1 MWGIWLVIGCILLI
15 VEITTASFFMIFFS
29 IAAFLTVVVSLFVDN
44 IAVQIMVFCILSTIG
59 LLKGRSV
66 LERYFK
72 VNHEVKSSNVDA
84 LINNVGVVTKKI
96 QPHEY
101 GLVKIN
107 GDIWTAKS
115 KLEEAIEEGQMV
127 IVKEIEGVKLSVEL
141 FEKIE

>member
-1 MWGIWLVIGCILLI
+1 MWGIWLIIGCILFI

-29 IAAFLTVVVSLFVDN
+29 IAAFLTVGISLFVDN
-44 IAVQIMVFCILSTIG
+44 IAVQIMIFCVLSTIG

-72 VNHEVKSSNVDA
+72 VNQEVKLSNVDA
-84 LINNVGVVTKKI
+84 LINKVGVVTKKI

-101 GLVKIN
+101 GLVKIE

-115 KLEEAIEEGQMV
+115 KLEETIEEGQMV
-127 IVKEIEGVKLSVEL
+127 IVRDIEGVKLSVEL
-141 FEKIE
+141 FKEY

>member
-1 MWGIWLVIGCILLI
+1 
-15 VEITTASFFMIFFS
+15 
-29 IAAFLTVVVSLFVDN
+29 
-44 IAVQIMVFCILSTIG
+44 MVFCILSTIG
-59 LLKGRSV
+59 LLKGRSI

-96 QPHEY
+96 QPPEY

-115 KLEEAIEEGQMV
+115 KLEETIEEGQMV

-141 FEKIE
+141 FKKI